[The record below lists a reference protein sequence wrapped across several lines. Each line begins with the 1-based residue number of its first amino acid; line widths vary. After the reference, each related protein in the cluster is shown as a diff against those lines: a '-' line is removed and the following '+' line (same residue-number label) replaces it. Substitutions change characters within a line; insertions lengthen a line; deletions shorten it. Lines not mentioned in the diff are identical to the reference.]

1 MHYFCYAARRRGG
14 GAGDGH
20 VFLQTCAGSRA
31 SGVPP
36 TPDALSAWLT
46 AG

>member
-1 MHYFCYAARRRGG
+1 MHSFCPPAHRCGG
-14 GAGDGH
+14 GAGEGDL
-20 VFLQTCAGSRA
+20 FLQTCAGSRA